1 MAYEPPLLIT
11 IPVPSEMPI
20 GYGVNST
27 GHRGGNIR
35 FRCTDAEFDA
45 IKVQADLAGL
55 SFAAYCR
62 WICIHVADK
71 MRLHREENSTDIEA
85 KDDRD
90 GVGLNTTNSS

>member
-45 IKVQADLAGL
+45 IKLQADLAGL

-62 WICIHVADK
+62 WSCIQVAEK
-71 MRLHREENSTDIEA
+71 MRLHREQNSTDIEA

-90 GVGLNTTNSS
+90 GVRFHATGSN